1 MTFHASSIKKEKRNE
16 RRKVGLYN
24 IKRKMTAW
32 LCRRQN
38 ESTVDHM
45 MIPELTY
52 TLLAPASLSS
62 RRTHTGA
69 HEKLI
74 TSHFG
79 KFTHSPSTEGPIV
92 L

>member
-1 MTFHASSIKKEKRNE
+1 MTFKKLNSS
-16 RRKVGLYN
+16 VL
-24 IKRKMTAW
+24 TLLLVW
-32 LCRRQN
+32 QN
-38 ESTVDHM
+38 ESTVDRM